1 MIEKYETLL
10 DCKNTFREAIPQL
23 IEVFVKF
30 YGEEKRKQ
38 IEEQF
43 SKAIFFAYR
52 KPDSTRHLISKL
64 SKAITNE
71 LMEQELQREN
81 SSWTSQE
88 LLNGGSFEYTTAI
101 ASYTKFLELYELGPE
116 GRKEKYIEES
126 YEAVSR
132 YLPDLSKE
140 EFQQMIKTQTI
151 PEKYNHIRPWLRN
164 NLLYFMDLSNVDK
177 EFERSFKAAK
187 DLLEKVDPMIT
198 LENYSYYLD
207 NQKLV
212 ELNEIAHHFPEIL
225 EEYKRRIQ
233 KYDSF
238 QQEADLEQKIHFDL
252 GTKYYIKLIEEN
264 KELLTEEDLRS
275 FEALKEKPNGFVTER
290 IRKLFGYSITGN
302 HVLDAFTEKSNQE
315 LIDGN
320 EWKQNSI
327 KKDRITYFKCCGLDL
342 GEDYS
347 SYEESEEAKALWPT
361 EEQVKHFIESRT
373 RLINEYN
380 IEYYTMQPAHQRM
393 REEIES
399 RELLDKEDPINAA
412 LYTQSSGGT
421 MVAPNIV
428 LTRNGY
434 DLLSL
439 VVVNCSDSTGAIDH
453 NIIHELN
460 HLFELS
466 LKGVTGTHYEGI
478 CGWDLLYGEINQEE
492 VGPVDTLAGPEPKRE
507 YELMNEIVNELIAQ
521 DICQIL
527 SDQGIYLF
535 DTEENRKIKYNTSY
549 EHTFYIIRDFYEE
562 FKQEIIE
569 SRSNGNIEVIWN
581 AVGKENFDALN
592 ELFHIH
598 NEHLSGNNIY
608 RMLDA
613 LMNGK
618 ETELTKIRE
627 NIIRKKDEIMEK
639 MRQYKKEQEE
649 KKVSK

>member
-1 MIEKYETLL
+1 MIETYEKLL

-30 YGEEKRKQ
+30 YGEDKRKH

-71 LMEQELQREN
+71 LMEQELQRQN
-81 SSWTSQE
+81 SSWTSKE
-88 LLNGGSFEYTTAI
+88 LLEGSSFQYTTAI

-116 GRKEKYIEES
+116 GRKERYIEES
-126 YEAVSR
+126 YEAISR

-151 PEKYNHIRPWLRN
+151 PEKYDHIRSWLRN
-164 NLLYFMDLSNVDK
+164 NLLYYIDLSNVDK
-177 EFERSFKAAK
+177 EFERKFKASK

-207 NQKLV
+207 NQKLK
-212 ELNEIAHHFPEIL
+212 ELNDIAHHFPEIL
-225 EEYKRRIQ
+225 EEYKRRMQ
-233 KYDSF
+233 QYDSF

-252 GTKYYIKLIEEN
+252 STKYYIKLIEEN
-264 KELLTEEDLRS
+264 TELLNVEDLKS
-275 FEALKEKPNGFVTER
+275 FEIFKTKPNSSVTER

-302 HVLDAFTEKSNQE
+302 HVLDAFTGKSNQE

-347 SYEESEEAKALWPT
+347 AYEESDEAKALWPT
-361 EEQVKHFIESRT
+361 EEQVKNFIETRT
-373 RLINEYN
+373 RLINEFN
-380 IEYYTMQPAHQRM
+380 IEYYTMQPAHQEM
-393 REEIES
+393 RQEMET
-399 RELLDKEDPINAA
+399 RELLDKEDPINAS

-428 LTRNGY
+428 LTKNGY

-439 VVVNCSDSTGAIDH
+439 VVVNCSDSTGVIDH

-466 LKGVTGTHYEGI
+466 LKGVNGNHYEGI

-527 SDQGIYLF
+527 SDQSIYLF
-535 DTEENRKIKYNTSY
+535 DTEENRKIKHNTSY

-618 ETELTKIRE
+618 ETELTRIRE
-627 NIIRKKDEIMEK
+627 DIIRKKDEIMEK

-649 KKVSK
+649 KKASK